1 MAPRQNAE
9 NENENGGDHMTK
21 QHLKCEQ
28 LLKDTNAEYECIIDA
43 LNSLLRGETT
53 AEDVN
58 AITNNALNR
67 VDGMIDSYL
76 SNSNNSIS

>member
-1 MAPRQNAE
+1 ME
-9 NENENGGDHMTK
+9 K

-28 LLKDTNAEYECIIDA
+28 LLKDTNAEYKRIIDA

-58 AITNNALNR
+58 AITNNALTR
-67 VDGMIDSYL
+67 VDVLIDSYL

>member
-1 MAPRQNAE
+1 MRSIAY
-9 NENENGGDHMTK
+9 
-21 QHLKCEQ
+21 L
-28 LLKDTNAEYECIIDA
+28 I
-43 LNSLLRGETT
+43 GETT